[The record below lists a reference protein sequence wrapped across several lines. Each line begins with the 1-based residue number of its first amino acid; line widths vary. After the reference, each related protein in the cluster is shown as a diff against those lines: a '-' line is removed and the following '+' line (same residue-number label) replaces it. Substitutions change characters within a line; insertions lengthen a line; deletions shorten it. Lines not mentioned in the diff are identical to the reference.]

1 MNHQLWEAAEYNNLQ
16 QCRTLLDNSR
26 YKAYT
31 AQVNSKG
38 LNGWT
43 ALHVAAS
50 KGNVETV
57 RLLLEPRYSADVNAR
72 TNSQR
77 TPLHLAAM
85 KGHEEVVDLLLT
97 SGALVNTVDEDGCAA
112 IHYAAGFNHIPVAR
126 ALLACDCDIS
136 LINSINKTA
145 YEMAAGFEMVQLFQ
159 AYQQRLA
166 LSALPAQAEIPV
178 VRIEEGIG
186 DLQTTHITADTFY
199 ADFRP
204 VFLIGKGSF
213 GEVYLVVRVS
223 TQELFALK
231 LLRKDKVLKQKLTR
245 YVLTER
251 RVLSAVNHP
260 FIVKLYYSFQT
271 ADRLGMLLEY
281 CPGGDLGYHLSK
293 EKRFAEDRAR
303 IYLCECLLAIE
314 TLHELHIVYRDLK
327 PDNIVLDTEGHALL
341 TDFGLAKELKASNGT
356 TQSFCGS
363 VAYLAPE
370 VLSRQGHS
378 FSVDYYLLGV
388 LLYEM
393 LVGMPPYF
401 SCVREELFRNI
412 QYSKLKFPLHV
423 SPSARS
429 LINLLLERDPEKRL
443 GSRSISDIKTHAFF
457 QGIDWSAVYRRELR
471 PPVPSP
477 IRRKPDPNATM
488 EVLLGRREGGRQIE
502 KLEDWSF
509 AGQME

>member
-1 MNHQLWEAAEYNNLQ
+1 MNHQLWEAAEFNNTQ
-16 QCRTLLDNSR
+16 ACRLLLDVGR

-50 KGNVETV
+50 KGHVETV
-57 RLLLEPRYSADVNAR
+57 RLLLEPKYSADVNAR

-85 KGHEEVVDLLLT
+85 KGHAEVAETLIV
-97 SGALVNTVDEDGCAA
+97 SGAGVNIVDEDGCAA
-112 IHYAAGFNHIPVAR
+112 IHYASGFNHLSVAR
-126 ALLACDCDIS
+126 VLLSFDCDIS
-136 LINSINKTA
+136 LVNTINKTA
-145 YEMAAGFEMVQLFQ
+145 YEMTTGLEMMQLFQ
-159 AYQQRLA
+159 AFQQRIA
-166 LSALPAQAEIPV
+166 LGNLPAS
-178 VRIEEGIG
+178 IESSTSIQSSEM
-186 DLQTTHITADTFY
+186 LNTSSITQETFY

-223 TQELFALK
+223 SQELFALK
-231 LLRKDKVLKQKLTR
+231 LLRKDKVMKQKLTR
-245 YVLTER
+245 YVLTEK

-260 FIVKLYYSFQT
+260 FIVKLYYAFQT
-271 ADRLGMLLEY
+271 PTRLGMLLEY

-293 EKRFAEDRAR
+293 EKRFTEDRAR
-303 IYLCECLLAIE
+303 IYLSECLLAIE
-314 TLHELHIVYRDLK
+314 ALHEQNIIYRDLK
-327 PDNIVLDTEGHALL
+327 PDNIVLDSEGHALL
-341 TDFGLAKELKASNGT
+341 TDFGLAKELGSPTAL

-378 FSVDYYLLGV
+378 LSVDFYLLGV

-401 SCVREELFRNI
+401 SCVREELFQNI
-412 QYSKLKFPLHV
+412 QYGKLKFPMHV
-423 SPSARS
+423 SPTARS
-429 LINLLLERDPEKRL
+429 LIKMLLERDPEKRL
-443 GSRSISDIKTHAFF
+443 GSRSVADIKTHSFF
-457 QGIDWSAVYRRELR
+457 QGIDWSAVYRRELK
-471 PPVPSP
+471 PPTPTP
-477 IRRKPDPNATM
+477 IRRKPDPNTTM
-488 EVLLGRREGGRQIE
+488 EVLLGRKDRLNSSDKVEN
-502 KLEDWSF
+502 WSF
-509 AGQME
+509 VAADN

>member
-1 MNHQLWEAAEYNNLQ
+1 MNHQLWEAAEYNNTQ
-16 QCRTLLDNSR
+16 QCRILLDIGR

-50 KGNVETV
+50 KGNAETV
-57 RLLLEPRYSADVNAR
+57 RLLLEPRYSADANAR

-85 KGHEEVVDLLLT
+85 KGHEEVTELLIA
-97 SGALVNTVDEDGCAA
+97 SGAGVNIVDEDGCAA
-112 IHYAAGFNHIPVAR
+112 IHYAAGFNHVQVAR

-145 YEMAAGFEMVQLFQ
+145 YEMASGPDMIQLFQ

-166 LSALPAQAEIPV
+166 LSTLPIQP
-178 VRIEEGIG
+178 
-186 DLQTTHITADTFY
+186 DITPIQVTQVAGSTVTPETFY
-199 ADFRP
+199 ADFKP

-213 GEVYLVVRVS
+213 GEVYLVVRIS
-223 TQELFALK
+223 TQELYALK

-251 RVLSAVNHP
+251 HVLSAVNHP

-293 EKRFAEDRAR
+293 EKRFTEDRAR

-314 TLHELHIVYRDLK
+314 ALHELHIVYRDLK

-341 TDFGLAKELKASNGT
+341 TDFGLAKELKAPNST

-412 QYSKLKFPLHV
+412 QYSKLKFPMHV
-423 SPSARS
+423 SPPARS

-471 PPVPSP
+471 PPVPTA

-488 EVLLGRREGGRQIE
+488 EVLLGRREGQRRVE